1 MDRRREAEELVRLWQ
16 ELQDAQ
22 VAGDAARLDRL
33 RRRAESE
40 SAHEGA
46 SDEWRLLAEDAAR
59 HVERLQD
66 ELEEQPT
73 AGVGDEAIV
82 LDTESAPEPVE
93 SRRRGRGR
101 TGSLIWLAVL
111 VGWILLQ
118 VFQAAGGGEGAP

>member
-1 MDRRREAEELVRLWQ
+1 MDARREAEELVGLWQ

-22 VAGDAARLDRL
+22 VAGDAGRLDRL
-33 RRRAESE
+33 RRRAEAE

-59 HVERLQD
+59 HVDRLQD
-66 ELEEQPT
+66 ELEAQPT
-73 AGVGDEAIV
+73 AGVGADAVV

-93 SRRRGRGR
+93 ARKGRGK
-101 TGSLIWLAVL
+101 GGLIWLAFV

-118 VFQAAGGGEGAP
+118 VFQAAGGGDGSP